1 MSKEKYKY
9 GRRTIITIRINDKQ
23 IEKLLKKKEAKQ
35 QNLKYICF
43 YFIHDNVCSQLK
55 IQR

>member
-23 IEKLLKKKEAKQ
+23 IEKLLKKKKAKQ
-35 QNLKYICF
+35 ENLKYICF
-43 YFIHDNVCSQLK
+43 FT
-55 IQR
+55 